1 MFLRRADKERERGPT
16 SEFEVEIFPISARG
30 TGSMDVFVTG
40 TACAADALGLGQL
53 GYFLLQLLPAGL
65 LSHHDLSVI
74 SIIIIVEDDI
84 SIS

>member
-1 MFLRRADKERERGPT
+1 
-16 SEFEVEIFPISARG
+16 
-30 TGSMDVFVTG
+30 MDVFVTG

-53 GYFLLQLLPAGL
+53 GYFLFLQLMPAGL

-84 SIS
+84 S

>member
-1 MFLRRADKERERGPT
+1 
-16 SEFEVEIFPISARG
+16 
-30 TGSMDVFVTG
+30 MDVFVTG